1 MMKAKSQAAVDRK
14 ALCDFPVCA
23 EASRASHPG
32 TPATRLRSQGCHGVQ
47 LLHIDL
53 GSPNE
58 PLQGDYLHSILQL
71 FLGFHKVVVWT

>member
-23 EASRASHPG
+23 EASGARHPG
-32 TPATRLRSQGCHGVQ
+32 TPTTPLRSQGRHGVQ
-47 LLHIDL
+47 LLHVDL
-53 GSPNE
+53 GSPNK